1 MTFTKLINVQFVEN
15 LTAYPDPKIY
25 SFYNNKYDFPVK
37 EKIMSLS
44 SVTLNKDNTTLKKHK
59 NTEKTPLFYFIYNFD
74 NYYHFVYDTLPYLI
88 TYSEL
93 KKEYPNLKLL
103 VNYPKGTTKFNTF
116 VLEFFELLNIFSS
129 DLILV
134 NDSTIYETLFVS
146 KSYTNNELQIPDNK
160 IYDFFS
166 NMIQDVKIDKSNS
179 KKIYVSRRSH
189 IHGNYNNIGTDYTQR
204 RKLINEDSLV
214 DFLVKNGYTEVFTE
228 LLSTTEKIKLFK
240 NCSHVIG
247 PIGGG
252 LCNVLFSQKETKL
265 LCIVSPEFLTVNG
278 RFVHSFKNVTT
289 KYFFDCSHSNT
300 EKLKKNMRVR
310 VLTKDVVGEI
320 IEIFDDEV
328 LVMFSYDNLAGWNS
342 KVNYETLLVNKSSI
356 CPLDN
361 GLNSE
366 WKINLETFKEVFF
379 NYEC

>member
-1 MTFTKLINVQFVEN
+1 
-15 LTAYPDPKIY
+15 
-25 SFYNNKYDFPVK
+25 
-37 EKIMSLS
+37 
-44 SVTLNKDNTTLKKHK
+44 
-59 NTEKTPLFYFIYNFD
+59 
-74 NYYHFVYDTLPYLI
+74 
-88 TYSEL
+88 
-93 KKEYPNLKLL
+93 
-103 VNYPKGTTKFNTF
+103 
-116 VLEFFELLNIFSS
+116 
-129 DLILV
+129 
-134 NDSTIYETLFVS
+134 
-146 KSYTNNELQIPDNK
+146 
-160 IYDFFS
+160 
-166 NMIQDVKIDKSNS
+166 MIQDVKIDKSNS